1 MDGFVGCCVVFLD
14 ISWCCVSV
22 PCCLLL
28 TTLGR
33 IGEEK
38 VTVLQLMRKM
48 IAYQYEEE
56 PLMIRCLFHTS
67 SRSYP

>member
-1 MDGFVGCCVVFLD
+1 M
-14 ISWCCVSV
+14 VS
-22 PCCLLL
+22 PDTC
-28 TTLGR
+28 GR

-56 PLMIRCLFHTS
+56 PLMIRYVSPS
-67 SRSYP
+67 SSTP